1 MANPSGDVCGFETL
15 EDLLEAHIPD
25 SMIGEVKRLM
35 HGFNRGEP
43 VRKLSLPAK
52 AIERSTELNVDLKGY
67 GFQAEDEQLRPPRL
81 VKIGLVQNSI
91 KLPTSDSFLEQ
102 RQKIHE
108 RIEEIASISGEC
120 GVNILCLQ
128 EAFHMPFA
136 FCTREKHWC
145 ELAEPIE
152 GGPSISLCQK
162 LATRYN
168 MVMICP
174 ILERDTKHTD
184 VLWNTAVVIDE
195 NGAILG
201 YHRKNHIPRVGDFNE
216 STYYMEGN
224 TGHPVFE
231 TTFGKIA
238 VNICYGRHHPLNWM
252 GFGLNGAEIVF
263 NPSATVGGLS
273 EPLWSIEARNAAIAN
288 GYFVAA
294 INRVGTEHFPNEF
307 TSGDGK
313 PAHKDFGHFY
323 GSSYVAAPD
332 ASRTPNLS
340 RYRDG
345 LMVAE
350 LNLNLC
356 RQTRDKW
363 GFQLTGR
370 HDIYADLLQRYIKP
384 DFEPQTIR
392 KRAS

>member
-1 MANPSGDVCGFETL
+1 
-15 EDLLEAHIPD
+15 
-25 SMIGEVKRLM
+25 MIGEVKRLM
-35 HGFNRGEP
+35 HGFNGGEP

-52 AIERSTELNVDLKGY
+52 TVERSAELNLDLKGY
-67 GFQAEDEQLRPPRL
+67 KFLAENEQLRPPRL

-162 LATRYN
+162 LAARYN
-168 MVMICP
+168 MVIICP

-201 YHRKNHIPRVGDFNE
+201 HHRKV
-216 STYYMEGN
+216 S
-224 TGHPVFE
+224 
-231 TTFGKIA
+231 
-238 VNICYGRHHPLNWM
+238 
-252 GFGLNGAEIVF
+252 
-263 NPSATVGGLS
+263 
-273 EPLWSIEARNAAIAN
+273 
-288 GYFVAA
+288 
-294 INRVGTEHFPNEF
+294 
-307 TSGDGK
+307 
-313 PAHKDFGHFY
+313 
-323 GSSYVAAPD
+323 
-332 ASRTPNLS
+332 
-340 RYRDG
+340 
-345 LMVAE
+345 
-350 LNLNLC
+350 
-356 RQTRDKW
+356 
-363 GFQLTGR
+363 
-370 HDIYADLLQRYIKP
+370 
-384 DFEPQTIR
+384 
-392 KRAS
+392 